1 MKIRFDKKKYASLIL
16 IFLMVGSTLAYGVLQ
31 AFRSWSQPNGGAQ
44 VPDLPE
50 NNVVNYE
57 ITAEQRSYML
67 QLGRTILEYRYKL
80 GCTECANQQAYI
92 EAAASEFPNQIFVQE
107 LIDNTANNPTLSIT
121 SYYGSEMLTNPS
133 NERVFDALCELMLQP
148 PIRCATRNI

>member
-1 MKIRFDKKKYASLIL
+1 MKIRFNKKKYASLIL
-16 IFLMVGSTLAYGVLQ
+16 IFLMAGSTLAYSALQ
-31 AFRSWSQPNGGAQ
+31 AFRNLGQPDEGAQ
-44 VPDLPE
+44 VPDLPTS
-50 NNVVNYE
+50 NVVNYE

-67 QLGRTILEYRYKL
+67 QLGKTILEYRYKL
-80 GCTECANQQAYI
+80 GCTECANQRAYI
-92 EAAASEFPNQIFVQE
+92 EAAAREFPNQIFVQE

-121 SYYGSEMLTNPS
+121 SYYGHELLTSPS

>member
-16 IFLMVGSTLAYGVLQ
+16 IFLMAGSTLAYGVLQ
-31 AFRSWSQPNGGAQ
+31 AFRGWTQSNGGAK
-44 VPDLPE
+44 VPYLPE
-50 NNVVNYE
+50 TNVVNYE

-80 GCTECANQQAYI
+80 GCTECVNQQAYI
-92 EAAASEFPNQIFVQE
+92 EAAAREFPNQIFVQE
-107 LIDNTANNPTLSIT
+107 LVDSTANNPTLSMI
-121 SYYGSEMLTNPS
+121 SYYGSKSLTNPS
-133 NERVFDALCELMLQP
+133 NEGIFDALCELMLQP